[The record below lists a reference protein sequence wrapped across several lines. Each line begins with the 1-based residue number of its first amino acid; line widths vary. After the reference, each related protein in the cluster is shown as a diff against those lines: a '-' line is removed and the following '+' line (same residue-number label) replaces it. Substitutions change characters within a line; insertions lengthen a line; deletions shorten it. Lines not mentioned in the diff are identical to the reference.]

1 MKLRTKLLLSFSCV
15 VLLLLGLG
23 AVSKHINDRVRD
35 RLVEESRSSV
45 QELELAGEVAIQLY
59 RSMTNIQYLLEQ
71 RYRSSLDAGMVEDT
85 VTLDRSRLNIEES
98 LGRTEERLREFRD
111 LLEEQSASGE
121 DPLVSSAAD
130 SEPASLQTLETVT
143 ENYRTYASLVD
154 QLLEL
159 SGESHAD
166 AREFFTITIEPY
178 FRSNLLPRIAQ
189 LREQTRTGLD
199 EEVTALNSRMARM
212 SRWLVWGTLI
222 ALVLSLGLAW
232 MLYRSIASPVGKLA
246 RAAEEVG
253 RGNLDK
259 RIDISSTDEIG
270 QLGRSFNRMAE
281 NLSRTTVSKDYMDN
295 IIESMVDALIVTD
308 GEGKIQKVNS
318 AAAEM
323 LRVEKGEELVG
334 KPVESLLAD
343 GEDADFFR
351 TREGE
356 SRETCE
362 TEFRDSRG
370 RSIPVSLSKALMR
383 TPEGEARGLV
393 CVASDISERKRAEQQ
408 VARSLKE
415 KEILLSEIHHRVKNN
430 LAVISGMLQMQM
442 WQTENQTARDA
453 LMDSQL
459 RVQSIA
465 LVHEKL
471 YQSDNFSSVKFD
483 TYASDLL
490 RAIQSTYEERGREI
504 ELVMD
509 FQPVVMNIN
518 QAIPCSLLLNE
529 LVVNAYRHAFPGRE
543 RGEIAVKVWK
553 EEPMIHIRV
562 SDNGIGLPE
571 KFSVSGDE
579 TMGMTLLNTL
589 VKQLDGEFQ
598 VQNGDGAIF
607 EFSFRV
613 EDVY

>member
-15 VLLLLGLG
+15 ILLLLGLG
-23 AVSKHINDRVRD
+23 AVSKHINDRVREQ
-35 RLVEESRSSV
+35 LVEESRTSV
-45 QELELAGEVAIQLY
+45 QELELAGEVSIQLY

-71 RYRSSLDAGMVEDT
+71 RYRSSLESGMVEDT

-98 LGRTEERLREFRD
+98 LGQAEKRLREFRE
-111 LLEEQSASGE
+111 LLEGQGASGGE
-121 DPLVSSAAD
+121 SIITSPAEA
-130 SEPASLQTLETVT
+130 EPASLRTLETVA
-143 ENYRTYASLVD
+143 ENYRTYASLVE

-159 SGESHAD
+159 SGESQAD
-166 AREFFTITIEPY
+166 AREFFTVTIEPY

-189 LREQTRTGLD
+189 LREQTREGLD
-199 EEVTALNSRMARM
+199 REVTALNSRMGRL
-212 SRWLVWGTLI
+212 SRWLIWGTLI

-232 MLYRSIASPVGKLA
+232 MLYRSIASPVAKLA
-246 RAAEEVG
+246 SAAEEVG

-259 RIDISSTDEIG
+259 RIDIPSNDEIG

-281 NLSRTTVSKDYMDN
+281 NLSRTTVSKDYMDD

-308 GEGKIQKVNS
+308 GDGRIQKVNS
-318 AAAEM
+318 AAVEM
-323 LRVEKGEELVG
+323 LRVEGAEELAG

-343 GEDADFFR
+343 SGDAGFFR
-351 TREGE
+351 PHEGE
-356 SRETCE
+356 PRETCE

-370 RSIPVSLSKALMR
+370 HSIPVSLSKALMR
-383 TPEGEARGLV
+383 SPEGEPRGLV
-393 CVASDISERKRAEQQ
+393 CVASDISERKQAEQR
-408 VARSLKE
+408 VAQSLKE

-471 YQSDNFSSVKFD
+471 YQTDNFSSVKFD
-483 TYASDLL
+483 TYARDLL
-490 RAIQSTYEERGREI
+490 RAIEATYQDRGREI

-509 FQPVVMNIN
+509 FEPVTMSIN

-529 LVVNAYRHAFPGRE
+529 LVVNAFRHAFPGKE
-543 RGEIAVKVWK
+543 QGEIAVKVWRK
-553 EEPMIHIRV
+553 EPMIHIRV
-562 SDNGIGLPE
+562 SDNGIGLPDD
-571 KFSVSGDE
+571 FSVAGDE
-579 TMGMTLLNTL
+579 SMGMTLLDTL
-589 VKQLDGEFQ
+589 VQQLDGEFQ
-598 VQNGDGAIF
+598 VQNGEGAIF
-607 EFSFRV
+607 EFAFRV